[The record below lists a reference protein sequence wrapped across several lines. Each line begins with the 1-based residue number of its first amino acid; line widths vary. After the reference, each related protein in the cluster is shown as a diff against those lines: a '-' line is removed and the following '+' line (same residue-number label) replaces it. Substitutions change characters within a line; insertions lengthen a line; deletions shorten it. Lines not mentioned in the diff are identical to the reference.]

1 MKTACPISPRP
12 GGEDAIGLGT
22 DVGWALIGAW
32 NKCEYIYLDVLV
44 RNFNFSVTVSTVFSQ
59 LFIFLI

>member
-32 NKCEYIYLDVLV
+32 NKCEMSIYLDVLV
-44 RNFNFSVTVSTVFSQ
+44 NLNISVTVSTVFSQ
-59 LFIFLI
+59 FLM